1 MSYLFK
7 AATIITLDPPR
18 VDRGDLRID
27 GARVVDRGAQL
38 NPRDGE
44 EVIDL
49 GDKLIMPG
57 MVCAHTHLYSAL
69 ARGMPAPPRIP
80 TNFKE
85 ILELVW
91 WRLDRALDEETIYWS
106 AIAGALDAAR
116 AGTTCLFDHHASPS
130 HIAGSLQ
137 IVSEAIEKVGLRGVL
152 CYEVT
157 DRGGSDERDRG
168 LEENRAFLRSVAKS
182 SGHSAGRERQAGLR
196 DQRGEMM
203 RAMVGAHASFTLSD
217 NSLEACADLMREFG
231 AGLHIHA
238 AEDLCDVED
247 ARSKHGKGVVER
259 LAGFNALNDR
269 TILAHGIHL
278 DDRDIAVA
286 RSAGVWFA
294 HNPRSNMNNQVGY
307 APVAKLGERVALGTD
322 GIGADMFEE
331 ARFAF
336 FKARDAHAE
345 LGPDVWIR
353 ALANNQRLASAS
365 FGMEFGTLDEGS
377 AADLIVLAYDS
388 PTPIRA
394 ENLAWHFAFGL
405 RAASVES
412 VMAGGRFI
420 IQNGQ
425 SPLDEAAL
433 YEQARRASERLWG
446 KLREIK

>member
-18 VDRGDLRID
+18 VDRDDLRID
-27 GARVVDRGAQL
+27 GARVVERAAQIE
-38 NPRDGE
+38 PREGE
-44 EVIDL
+44 EVIDF
-49 GDKLIMPG
+49 GGKLIMPG

-69 ARGMPAPPRIP
+69 ARGMPAPPRVP
-80 TNFKE
+80 ANFKE

-106 AIAGALDAAR
+106 AIAGALDAAH

-130 HIAGSLQ
+130 HITGSLQ

-168 LEENRAFLRSVAKS
+168 LEENRAFLESVAKS
-182 SGHSAGRERQAGLR
+182 HGLPAGHSQQSSSSR
-196 DQRGEMM
+196 QRGAMF
-203 RAMVGAHASFTLSD
+203 RAMIGAHASFTLSD
-217 NSLEACADLMREFG
+217 RSLEACAELMREFG

-238 AEDLCDVED
+238 AEDMCDVED
-247 ARSKHGKGVVER
+247 ARSKYGMGVIER
-259 LAGFNALNDR
+259 LAGFDALNNR

-278 DDRDIAVA
+278 DEPDIAIA
-286 RSAGVWFA
+286 RKAGVWFA

-307 APVAKLGERVALGTD
+307 APVAKFGGRVALGTD

-336 FKARDAHAE
+336 FKARDGCAE
-345 LGPDVWIR
+345 LGPGEWMR

-365 FGMEFGTLDEGS
+365 FGMELSALDEG
-377 AADLIVLAYDS
+377 ATADLIVLDYDP
-388 PTPIRA
+388 PTPVRA

-405 RAASVES
+405 SSASVES
-412 VMAGGRFI
+412 VMVGGRFI
-420 IQNGQ
+420 IRDRK

-433 YEQARRASERLWG
+433 YEQARKATRKLWS
-446 KLREIK
+446 KL